1 MLAHILFYLGVSFHI
16 FSPQVGFSKL
26 HQSLPRWQLHFS
38 RGLRNCKTD
47 FSANSSFIC
56 HAVCIINYHITF
68 NQFFIEIFATLL
80 KVSSLP
86 TSKYLF
92 LNLSSTF
99 IHPYRDAK
107 YRFRRVWSTRA
118 RWRVSTT
125 WFFSLGSEYGGWRR
139 GQQTTFRRYGRRSS
153 SHRYDRPAEF
163 VFPPIPNLIHK
174 SNLEARICV

>member
-1 MLAHILFYLGVSFHI
+1 MLAHNLFYLGVSFHI

-125 WFFSLGSEYGGWRR
+125 WFEAWGPNTVADDAVNKRPFAVMDGEVRATAVWPTGGIR
-139 GQQTTFRRYGRRSS
+139 FL
-153 SHRYDRPAEF
+153 SHF
-163 VFPPIPNLIHK
+163 
-174 SNLEARICV
+174 